1 MRLWAGLATMLSAAP
16 LAAEPPLDR
25 YATVAMGHFSSAS
38 QHWADPAYDAVK
50 ATIVRIKPGRT
61 DALWL

>member
-1 MRLWAGLATMLSAAP
+1 
-16 LAAEPPLDR
+16 
-25 YATVAMGHFSSAS
+25 MGHFSSAS